1 MALVTGPLHSSE
13 ARGVVGGKT
22 GLVYNTHRGRAY
34 VKANA
39 VPALEYTDPQIATRA
54 LMNTII
60 AAWQA
65 LSADRRTAWH
75 HFAEENHL
83 CDWTGQL
90 KRLTGWNWF
99 AKANSPLLY
108 CTLSLLTDP
117 PYPIT
122 GYLPANLVVTNY
134 EAESELT
141 WTPLDPPPDPAWF
154 FILWQTAPHAPTVHP
169 SIKHAK
175 RVSHTYESV
184 GSHIWPTEDPG
195 WTTVYIQPISAQGI
209 SMPPTRLLLEV
220 T

>member
-1 MALVTGPLHSSE
+1 MAIVTGPLHSSE

-39 VPALEYTDPQIATRA
+39 LPKTEFSDPQVDTRA
-54 LMNTII
+54 LIVPII

-65 LSADRRTAWH
+65 LSDHEREHWA
-75 HFAEENHL
+75 HFANENHL

-90 KRLTGWNWF
+90 KRITGWNWF

-108 CTLSLLTDP
+108 CYQSLLTEP
-117 PYPIT
+117 PSPIT
-122 GYLPANLVVTNY
+122 SYILTDLSYSAGIPGTYIYWTCPPVAPAPQWLII
-134 EAESELT
+134 A
-141 WTPLDPPPDPAWF
+141 
-154 FILWQTAPHAPTVHP
+154 WQTAVHLPTVHP

-175 RVSHTYESV
+175 RTTYAFETDTYIEIPTPLPGLITVFLQPVSF
-184 GSHIWPTEDPG
+184 
-195 WTTVYIQPISAQGI
+195 QGI
-209 SMPPTRLLLEV
+209 SMPPTPMLIEV